1 MNCISGS
8 ILLICLIGCVS
19 CGVPAAET
27 TAGNKPENYSVHY
40 TITPAPRDGSVAIEM
55 AVQQT
60 HGQLREL
67 SFVIS
72 DNRMS
77 EIKADGNLQVSEDTV
92 RWLPGRTGGSLHWRT
107 QIKHQRGSGGHDA
120 WLDADWGIFRAED
133 IIPRARTRTLKGASS
148 ETSLSFVLPGDWSAV
163 SEYSSLNRQIEIQDP
178 ARRFDQPRGWIA
190 MGNLGIRRETIAG
203 TRIAVAAPE
212 GQSVRRMDMLA
223 LLNWTLPELTSVL
236 PDSIPRL
243 TIVSAGDPMWR
254 GGLSAPGSI
263 FIHAD
268 RPLISENATSTLV
281 HEVVHVAIGITAASG
296 FDWIVEGIAEYYSL
310 ELLQRG
316 GAITP
321 RRYQRALEKQT
332 QWAAFAENLCAA
344 QSTGAV
350 TALAVITFRQLDKE
364 IRKKSGGKV
373 SLDTVVAELA
383 ASRSHITLQTL
394 EMITV
399 EILQGPSDTLQAD
412 NLPGCQQYLP
422 TAEN

>member
-8 ILLICLIGCVS
+8 ILLICLIGCAS
-19 CGVPAAET
+19 CGVPASET
-27 TAGNKPENYSVHY
+27 SPGNSPASYTVHY
-40 TITPAPRDGSVAIEM
+40 TITPEPRDGSVAVEM
-55 AVQQT
+55 FVQQT
-60 HGQLREL
+60 RGQLREL
-67 SFVIS
+67 SFVITDTGTS
-72 DNRMS
+72 DL
-77 EIKADGNLQVSEDTV
+77 KADGNLQVSADAV

-107 QIKHQRGSGGHDA
+107 QIKHQRGNGGYDA
-120 WLDADWGIFRAED
+120 WLDSDWGIFRAED

-163 SEYSSLNRQIEIQDP
+163 SEYSSLNSQIEVQDP

-190 MGNLGIRRETIAG
+190 MGKLGIRRETIAG
-203 TRIAVAAPE
+203 TRVAVAAPE
-212 GQSVRRMDMLA
+212 GQAVRRMDMLA

-254 GGLSAPGSI
+254 GGLSAPASI

-296 FDWIVEGIAEYYSL
+296 FDWIVEGLAEYYSL

-321 RRYQRALEKQT
+321 RRYQRALETQT
-332 QWAAFAENLCAA
+332 QWAASTEALCTTE
-344 QSTGAV
+344 STGAV

-364 IRKKSGGKV
+364 IRKKSGGNL

-394 EMITV
+394 EEITTK
-399 EILQGPSDTLQAD
+399 ILQGPSDTLQPG
-412 NLPGCQQYLP
+412 NLPGCHQ
-422 TAEN
+422 

>member
-8 ILLICLIGCVS
+8 ILLICLTGFAA
-19 CGVPAAET
+19 CGVPASET
-27 TAGNKPENYSVHY
+27 SARNTPANYSVHY
-40 TITPAPRDGSVAIEM
+40 TITPEPRDGSVAIEM

-67 SFVIS
+67 SFVITGTATS
-72 DNRMS
+72 GF
-77 EIKADGNLQVSEDTV
+77 EADGKLLVSGDAV
-92 RWLPGRTGGSLHWRT
+92 RWLPGRSGGSLHWRT
-107 QIKHQRGSGGHDA
+107 QIKHQRGSGGYDA
-120 WLDADWGIFRAED
+120 WLDSDWGIFRAED

-163 SEYSSLNRQIEIQDP
+163 SEYSSLNSRIAVQDP
-178 ARRFDQPRGWIA
+178 TRRFDQPRGWLA
-190 MGNLGIRRETIAG
+190 MGKLGIRRETIAA
-203 TRIAVAAPE
+203 TRIAIAAPE
-212 GQSVRRMDMLA
+212 GQAVRRMDMLA

-254 GGLSAPGSI
+254 GGLSAPASI

-281 HEVVHVAIGITAASG
+281 HEAVHVAMGITAASG
-296 FDWIVEGIAEYYSL
+296 FDWIVEGLAEYYSL

-332 QWAAFAENLCAA
+332 QWAASAEGLCAA
-344 QSTGAV
+344 QSTGAI
-350 TALAVITFRQLDKE
+350 TAFAVITFRQLDEE
-364 IRKKSGGKV
+364 IRKTSGGKL

-383 ASRSHITLQTL
+383 ASRSQITLQTL
-394 EMITV
+394 EKITV
-399 EILQGPSDTLQAD
+399 EILQGPSDTLQLD
-412 NLPGCQQYLP
+412 NLPGCHQYLP
-422 TAEN
+422 TPEN